1 MSIFNQ
7 WKGFSKSIHKSS
19 FILLLLVSFIFS
31 SEKANAARI
40 FFNDV
45 YKGTG
50 SSYAEQTNS
59 ISNIQ
64 FITGAGF
71 TFTSL
76 DPADVT
82 FRLTGN
88 NVAGVLTYVNSSG
101 VKQSITGQVSRQD
114 KNGST
119 TVGLYFYTNTNEA
132 YLLVIPGVTSYSS
145 NTNVSTSS
153 DPILAV
159 MNDVLTAQ
167 NSQPKITVNDVTV
180 NNTDSYAVFTVSLS
194 SVANANSTFT
204 PSLTAVTATL
214 NTDYTSSMQY
224 YNGSAWVNISSSV
237 SIAQG
242 ATSIQ
247 IRVPILNAG
256 AASNRTFNLN
266 TGAITGS
273 NVLNSDGAYGIG
285 TILPSPLITT
295 SGTLKRFSNCSGCS
309 VSPQIFTVSGSN
321 LTAGIV
327 VTAPTGV
334 QVSTSQNTGYQ
345 SSVTI
350 SQVSNAVTTTTVYV
364 KLTTNST
371 TVASDVL
378 SVTSTGATSKTLT
391 VTTNTDN
398 AMHFDGTNDYVV
410 LDNVGS
416 NANLAFTGT
425 TNFTL
430 EAWINRET
438 NANSADIISKNNG
451 GVNSNYRLF
460 INSDGKPVF
469 AREASPWSIV
479 GSNSIP
485 INEWHHVAGV
495 FDGTSMKIYVDG
507 VLSNSVNTAESVAS
521 SVSAVKVYIGAT
533 DNTAGGTTSKVS
545 FFKGKMDEVRIWNV
559 ARNLTQI
566 QNSYLTELAGNE
578 TGLVAYYNFNQGVL
592 NGTNSINDIITNRTN
607 VANINGTL
615 QGFAMSGTTS
625 NFVPGL
631 IPEISGQSIL
641 NKGLTTNYTNGL
653 TGGSWSS
660 AATNIA
666 TVDPSTG
673 VVTGVNAGSSTIT
686 YIVCDKTVS
695 KLVTVVIPTI
705 TTSGSLTA
713 FNSCLGTASASQTF
727 TVSAQ
732 YLTANLILTAPT
744 GYEIATTAGG
754 TYSSTISIAPSSG
767 TVSARLIYVRLASTA
782 IDGQSG
788 NITITSTDAI
798 TQNLATGN
806 ASVTSSVGGS
816 ISGSVAVCS
825 GTNSTI
831 LTLSGETGSIT
842 KWQSSL
848 TSNFSSVTDIASTTA
863 SITAT
868 NLTATTYYRAV
879 VTLGSCTAANSSV
892 ATFTVNPL
900 PTVSVNVIP
909 DVTTSATSFSLP
921 YANLS
926 AGADQYSLTA
936 GTTAMANFVTVSN
949 ASITT
954 SPLTISI
961 PTSVQNSYDFN
972 LTVKNSTT
980 GCTSAVVPFVLSVT
994 DITPGTLSP
1003 DQSICYGNTAATI
1016 TSTADA
1022 GVGSPTYIW
1031 QISTNGH
1038 SGTYTDI
1045 SGATSASYTHPFG
1058 LTATTHFRRK
1068 ATIGS
1073 SFAITHPVEVLVN
1086 SLPVISVSPS
1096 SATITTGSS
1105 VSLTASGANTYS
1117 WTPST
1122 GLSTTNTAV
1131 VTASPTATTTYTV
1144 TGTNSTTTCS
1154 STATVTVTVNAAL
1167 TAGSISANQTICI
1180 GATPAS
1186 LSSATNAS
1194 GGTGSLVYVWQSSID
1209 GTTFNTISGATSST
1223 YSPGAIS
1230 VNTYFRRGVS
1240 TATDAAVYT
1249 SAILITVQESVGGS
1263 IAGSAAVCTGT
1274 NSTVLTLSG
1283 QTGSI
1288 TKWQSALAANFSGAV
1303 TDIASTTASITVT
1316 NLTVTAYYRAVIT
1329 LGSCSAV
1336 NSSVASVTVNALPVI
1351 SVSPSAPSIT
1361 SGSSVSL
1368 TASGANTY
1376 SWTPS
1381 SGLSATNTAVV
1392 TASPTVTTTYTVT
1405 GTRSSCSSTASV
1417 TITVTSAATADTD
1430 GDGVTDTQEIADGT
1444 DPNRSEERR
1453 VGKD

>member
-1 MSIFNQ
+1 
-7 WKGFSKSIHKSS
+7 
-19 FILLLLVSFIFS
+19 
-31 SEKANAARI
+31 
-40 FFNDV
+40 
-45 YKGTG
+45 
-50 SSYAEQTNS
+50 
-59 ISNIQ
+59 
-64 FITGAGF
+64 
-71 TFTSL
+71 
-76 DPADVT
+76 
-82 FRLTGN
+82 
-88 NVAGVLTYVNSSG
+88 
-101 VKQSITGQVSRQD
+101 
-114 KNGST
+114 
-119 TVGLYFYTNTNEA
+119 
-132 YLLVIPGVTSYSS
+132 
-145 NTNVSTSS
+145 
-153 DPILAV
+153 
-159 MNDVLTAQ
+159 
-167 NSQPKITVNDVTV
+167 
-180 NNTDSYAVFTVSLS
+180 
-194 SVANANSTFT
+194 
-204 PSLTAVTATL
+204 
-214 NTDYTSSMQY
+214 
-224 YNGSAWVNISSSV
+224 
-237 SIAQG
+237 
-242 ATSIQ
+242 
-247 IRVPILNAG
+247 
-256 AASNRTFNLN
+256 
-266 TGAITGS
+266 
-273 NVLNSDGAYGIG
+273 
-285 TILPSPLITT
+285 
-295 SGTLKRFSNCSGCS
+295 
-309 VSPQIFTVSGSN
+309 
-321 LTAGIV
+321 
-327 VTAPTGV
+327 
-334 QVSTSQNTGYQ
+334 
-345 SSVTI
+345 
-350 SQVSNAVTTTTVYV
+350 
-364 KLTTNST
+364 
-371 TVASDVL
+371 
-378 SVTSTGATSKTLT
+378 
-391 VTTNTDN
+391 
-398 AMHFDGTNDYVV
+398 MHFDGTNDYVV

-425 TNFTL
+425 TSFTL

-485 INEWHHVAGV
+485 INEWHHVVGV

-545 FFKGKMDEVRIWNV
+545 LFKGKMDEVRIWNV

-754 TYSSTISIAPSSG
+754 TYSSTLSIAPSSG
-767 TVSARLIYVRLASTA
+767 TVSARLIYVRLKSTA

-788 NITITSTDAI
+788 NIAVTSTDAI

-816 ISGSVAVCS
+816 IAGSAAVCS

-892 ATFTVNPL
+892 ATVTVNPL

-921 YANLS
+921 YANLTV
-926 AGADQYSLTA
+926 GADQYSLTT
-936 GTTAMANFVTVSN
+936 GNTALVNFVTVSN

-961 PTSVQNSYDFN
+961 PASVQNSYDFN

-980 GCTSAVVPFVLSVT
+980 GCTS
-994 DITPGTLSP
+994 
-1003 DQSICYGNTAATI
+1003 
-1016 TSTADA
+1016 
-1022 GVGSPTYIW
+1022 
-1031 QISTNGH
+1031 
-1038 SGTYTDI
+1038 
-1045 SGATSASYTHPFG
+1045 
-1058 LTATTHFRRK
+1058 R
-1068 ATIGS
+1068 
-1073 SFAITHPVEVLVN
+1073 
-1086 SLPVISVSPS
+1086 
-1096 SATITTGSS
+1096 
-1105 VSLTASGANTYS
+1105 
-1117 WTPST
+1117 
-1122 GLSTTNTAV
+1122 
-1131 VTASPTATTTYTV
+1131 
-1144 TGTNSTTTCS
+1144 
-1154 STATVTVTVNAAL
+1154 
-1167 TAGSISANQTICI
+1167 
-1180 GATPAS
+1180 
-1186 LSSATNAS
+1186 
-1194 GGTGSLVYVWQSSID
+1194 
-1209 GTTFNTISGATSST
+1209 
-1223 YSPGAIS
+1223 
-1230 VNTYFRRGVS
+1230 
-1240 TATDAAVYT
+1240 
-1249 SAILITVQESVGGS
+1249 VQQMHE
-1263 IAGSAAVCTGT
+1263 
-1274 NSTVLTLSG
+1274 
-1283 QTGSI
+1283 
-1288 TKWQSALAANFSGAV
+1288 
-1303 TDIASTTASITVT
+1303 
-1316 NLTVTAYYRAVIT
+1316 
-1329 LGSCSAV
+1329 
-1336 NSSVASVTVNALPVI
+1336 
-1351 SVSPSAPSIT
+1351 
-1361 SGSSVSL
+1361 
-1368 TASGANTY
+1368 
-1376 SWTPS
+1376 
-1381 SGLSATNTAVV
+1381 
-1392 TASPTVTTTYTVT
+1392 
-1405 GTRSSCSSTASV
+1405 
-1417 TITVTSAATADTD
+1417 
-1430 GDGVTDTQEIADGT
+1430 
-1444 DPNRSEERR
+1444 
-1453 VGKD
+1453 